1 MKTPGISNERQGQ
14 LLRAVFAI
22 LLEHPDGLPG
32 REVLRQMQERLP
44 PTEYEAGFH
53 KTNQKDNRGA
63 IATRWWTVDCVKA
76 GWMEKPASGWKIT
89 DEGKRAYETYTDPRE
104 FAREANRQMYV
115 WRAEQSGDDAEV
127 DSGTATGDGESA
139 PTEVAVVASA
149 AIETASED
157 AWSEIQAYL
166 AQMDP
171 YSFQDLVAAL
181 LRAMGYHVS
190 WVAPPGPDR
199 GLDIL
204 AFTDPLGTSGPR
216 IKVQVKRQQQKVT
229 AEGARAFLATLG
241 PQDVGL
247 FVCTGGFSSDAERE
261 VRYQESRRVSLL
273 DLERL
278 VELWVAYIDKVAD
291 PSLLPLKPIW
301 FLALPPAQ
309 E

>member
-32 REVLRQMQERLP
+32 REVLRQMQERFP
-44 PTEYEAGFH
+44 PTEYEAGFY

-76 GWMEKPASGWKIT
+76 GWMEKPASGWRIT
-89 DEGKRAYETYTDPRE
+89 DEGKRAYERYTDPGE
-104 FAREANRQMYV
+104 FAREASRQMNA
-115 WRAEQSGDDAEV
+115 WKAEQSGEV
-127 DSGTATGDGESA
+127 DASA
-139 PTEVAVVASA
+139 SADEDAAVPTEVAVVASA
-149 AIETASED
+149 AVETASED

-181 LRAMGYHVS
+181 LKAMGYHVT
-190 WVAPPGPDR
+190 WIAPPGPDH
-199 GLDIL
+199 GVDIL

-216 IKVQVKRQQQKVT
+216 IKVQVKRQQQKV
-229 AEGARAFLATLG
+229 AADGVRSFLATLG

-247 FVCTGGFSSDAERE
+247 FVCTGGFTNEAERE
-261 VRYQESRRVSLL
+261 VRHQETRRVSLL
-273 DLERL
+273 DMERL
-278 VELWVAYIDKVAD
+278 VQLWVTYIDKVAD

-301 FLALPPAQ
+301 FLALPQAQ
-309 E
+309 D